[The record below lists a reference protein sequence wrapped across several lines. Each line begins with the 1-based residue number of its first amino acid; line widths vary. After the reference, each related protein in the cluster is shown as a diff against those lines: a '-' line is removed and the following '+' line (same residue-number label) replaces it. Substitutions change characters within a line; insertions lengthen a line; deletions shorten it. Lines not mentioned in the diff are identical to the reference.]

1 MNKIAII
8 LMMSMGFLWLNRF
21 TVATNWK
28 AANTEQSCSMTCCS
42 DGACCCGDSEDES
55 DIGAGTEKDTQCTEG
70 CDCSYSIQIV
80 ATGVHFQSSL
90 ELELQAIDYGSYGD
104 LYHYDYLPPH
114 FQPPRLV

>member
-1 MNKIAII
+1 MKMIAII
-8 LMMSMGFLWLNRF
+8 LMISMGFLGLNRF
-21 TVATNWK
+21 TVATEYM

-42 DGACCCGDSEDES
+42 EGAYCCGDHDEES
-55 DIGAGTEKDTQCTEG
+55 DIEAGTEKDTQCTDG

-90 ELELQAIDYGSYGD
+90 EFELQSIDYCPFGD